1 MLWNKI
7 TRKISIAFLFQWLTI
22 EDKTKTNIL
31 KRNYMISYDNGCKK
45 ICFMHEKHFNKVQ
58 LSVG

>member
-31 KRNYMISYDNGCKK
+31 KRNYMITVAKR
-45 ICFMHEKHFNKVQ
+45 CFMHEKHFNKVQ

>member
-22 EDKTKTNIL
+22 EDKTKANIL
-31 KRNYMISYDNGCKK
+31 KRNYMITVAKRYVLCMKN
-45 ICFMHEKHFNKVQ
+45 FFNKVQ